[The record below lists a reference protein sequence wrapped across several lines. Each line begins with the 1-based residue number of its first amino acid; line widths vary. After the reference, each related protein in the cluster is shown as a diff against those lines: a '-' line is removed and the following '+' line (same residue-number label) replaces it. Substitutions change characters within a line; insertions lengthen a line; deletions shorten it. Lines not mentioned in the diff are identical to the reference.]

1 MGDSQPKR
9 SGKRCRPADRL
20 KQIRE
25 VAQNLAVE
33 QGLHAL
39 THRSLARRV
48 GVSHSLV
55 VHYVPELAVLRAQA
69 YGDLIR
75 AELEEVQASI
85 AGRGSALSKLAH
97 LIDLLSVTGR
107 EDAAAVWLDGW
118 SIGRLDDAMA
128 QVVRQS
134 MTEWQR
140 FLEQIIKTG
149 VAEGDFHVKDIS
161 GCAWE
166 LIALLDGLNAHMLV
180 RFGNQEDY
188 RSRIASPIEARLSLP
203 EGALVNKKQL
213 S

>member
-1 MGDSQPKR
+1 MEGSRARRGAKR
-9 SGKRCRPADRL
+9 YRPADRL

-25 VAQNLAVE
+25 AAQSLAVE

-39 THRSLARRV
+39 THRSLARSL

-55 VHYVPELAVLRAQA
+55 VHYVPELASLRAQT

-75 AELEEVQASI
+75 TELEEVQESI
-85 AGRGSALSKLAH
+85 EGRGSALSKLAH

-134 MTEWQR
+134 MAEWQR
-140 FLEQIIKTG
+140 FLEQIIEAG
-149 VAEGDFHVKDIS
+149 VAEGDFHVEDVS

-188 RSRIASPIEARLSLP
+188 RLRIASPIEARLSLP
-203 EGALVNKKQL
+203 EGALVNKK
-213 S
+213 